1 MFGFLLSLSLS
12 PHTPPLH
19 THTQCSKELKVNG
32 IIGPCISLNKRTQ
45 AVSDNVRPYIIT
57 LYLFIVHTGDWNGR
71 DHCLESGRY

>member
-57 LYLFIVHTGDWNGR
+57 L
-71 DHCLESGRY
+71 